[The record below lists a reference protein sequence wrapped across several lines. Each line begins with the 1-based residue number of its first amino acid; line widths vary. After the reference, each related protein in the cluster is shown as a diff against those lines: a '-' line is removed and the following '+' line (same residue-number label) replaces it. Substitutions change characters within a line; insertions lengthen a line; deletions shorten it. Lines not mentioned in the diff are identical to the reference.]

1 MDFIQVLVLALVQG
15 LTEFLPVS
23 SSAHLILAPVL
34 LGWTDQGLAFDVAVH
49 VGTLAA
55 VVFYFRKEVVELAA
69 AWFGSLTG
77 RHNQHSRL
85 AWQVIVAT
93 LPALP
98 AGLLANHFEEAL
110 RGPIVIAWATIGFGL
125 LLLLAQWVYQRSE
138 RDLLTEYN
146 MTWAIIV
153 LIGLAQCLALIP
165 GTSRSGITI
174 TAGLFLGLTAVASA
188 RFSFLLSIPIIT
200 MAGLLKG
207 VEWATA
213 DVLETG
219 WHLLWGAMLAA
230 LSAGLCI
237 HLFLKLLDKI
247 GMLPFVIY
255 RLALGAGL
263 LIVLT

>member
-23 SSAHLILAPVL
+23 SSAHLILAPL
-34 LGWTDQGLAFDVAVH
+34 LLNWDDQGLAFDVAVH
-49 VGTLAA
+49 VGTLSA
-55 VVFYFRKEVVELAA
+55 VVLYFRKEVIELVVS
-69 AWFGSLTG
+69 WCGSFSG
-77 RHNQHSRL
+77 NHNKHSRL

-98 AGLLANHFEEAL
+98 AGLLANQFEDAL
-110 RGPIVIAWATIGFGL
+110 RGPIIIAWATIGFGL
-125 LLLLAQWVYQRSE
+125 LLLAAQWVYQRSQRAKLNE
-138 RDLLTEYN
+138 YQLT
-146 MTWAIIV
+146 WLIVV

-200 MAGLLKG
+200 MAGTLKG
-207 VEWATA
+207 AEWATA
-213 DVLETG
+213 ETLETG
-219 WHLLWGAMLAA
+219 WHLLWGALLSAA
-230 LSAGLCI
+230 SAGLCI

-255 RLALGAGL
+255 RLVLGVGL
-263 LIVLT
+263 LAILS